1 MVKHIVAWRLKDSA
15 LGHTKAENAL
25 QTKAL
30 LETLRGRIP
39 GLLGLEVGLDF
50 SATENSADVVLVT
63 EFESR
68 AALAAYQVHPEHKA
82 VVAFVSQIVAER
94 RLVDYETD
102 QPSAPPR

>member
-15 LGHTKAENAL
+15 LGNDKAANAL
-25 QTKAL
+25 LIQEKLAA
-30 LETLRGRIP
+30 LRGRIP
-39 GLLGLEVGLDF
+39 GLLRLEVGRDF

-82 VVAFVSQIVAER
+82 VVAFVSQVVAER
-94 RLVDYETD
+94 RLIDYETD
-102 QPSAPPR
+102 QSSAPPR